1 MDEHKETETV
11 EEVGEEVVEGQEELQ
26 VEEEVESKETV
37 IKKIGSKIKD
47 FFQGDEEGAG
57 DDIPEDFTNAAQK
70 AKWLDEDIEFFA
82 AGYQRN
88 EKGEWVDV
96 GSEPL
101 SDEDLI
107 EMIPDLNVE
116 TPEKSEV
123 KTELE
128 QEEETQVEDS
138 QEDEKIQKLLDRID
152 ALEKAQG
159 DVNENK
165 ERQEQADFAQ
175 KASQLFDDVSKEFEV
190 FGKTD
195 KLPKFPDGRLIPN
208 SPQLKARTEVWDVA
222 MSLKQT
228 GMNFDKALK
237 VSLDAYKGKNLAN
250 EVKRSVIKGLK
261 KNETRLSGKHTS
273 HESHKIEDYGPDVI
287 REIARRAG
295 KTVN

>member
-1 MDEHKETETV
+1 MAENKTEIQEDV
-11 EEVGEEVVEGQEELQ
+11 NEGVVEGQEELQ
-26 VEEEVESKETV
+26 VEDVKEEEVESKETV
-37 IKKIGSKIKD
+37 IEKIGSKIKD
-47 FFQGDEEGAG
+47 FFQGNEEDTG
-57 DDIPEDFTNAAQK
+57 DDIPDDFTFAAQEMG
-70 AKWLDEDIEFFA
+70 WTDDDIVDFA
-82 AGYQRN
+82 
-88 EKGEWVDV
+88 EKY
-96 GSEPL
+96 
-101 SDEDLI
+101 SDEELV

-116 TPEKSEV
+116 TSEKSEV
-123 KTELE
+123 NTGLE
-128 QEEETQVEDS
+128 QEEEEKVEDS

-159 DVNENK
+159 VVTEDK
-165 ERQEQADFAQ
+165 EQQEQAGFAQ

-195 KLPKFPDGRLIPN
+195 ELPKFPDGRLVPN

-228 GMNFDKALK
+228 GMNFDKALE

-273 HESHKIEDYGPDVI
+273 HESHKISDYGPDVI
-287 REIARRAG
+287 KEVARRAG
-295 KTVN
+295 RDIN

>member
-1 MDEHKETETV
+1 MDEHIETEIV
-11 EEVGEEVVEGQEELQ
+11 EDKNEEVVDVQEELQ
-26 VEEEVESKETV
+26 VDEKQEEEIESKETV
-37 IKKIGSKIKD
+37 IEKIGDKIKN
-47 FFQGDEEGAG
+47 FFQGNDEEAG
-57 DDIPEDFTNAAQK
+57 NDIPDDFTSAAQK
-70 AKWLDEDIEFFA
+70 MGWTDEDIVDFS
-82 AGYQRN
+82 
-88 EKGEWVDV
+88 EKY
-96 GSEPL
+96 
-101 SDEDLI
+101 SDEELI

-128 QEEETQVEDS
+128 QEEEEKVEDS

-159 DVNENK
+159 VVTEDK
-165 ERQEQADFAQ
+165 EQQEYADFAQ

-195 KLPKFPDGRLIPN
+195 ELPKFPDERLVPN

-250 EVKRSVIKGLK
+250 EVKRSVIKGLR

-273 HESHKIEDYGPDVI
+273 HESHNVSDYGPDVI

-295 KTVN
+295 RDIN